1 MCTKRIQKVSSFATC
16 TDFRAYSSPQL
27 PVYTPSVFKF
37 KIRHLFYYLCLSGPA
52 VGTVGRYGGAAVA
65 GGGSGGGSV
74 ASGPGKRSS
83 LGRSLTPSS
92 LAPFAG

>member
-1 MCTKRIQKVSSFATC
+1 M
-16 TDFRAYSSPQL
+16 
-27 PVYTPSVFKF
+27 
-37 KIRHLFYYLCLSGPA
+37 
-52 VGTVGRYGGAAVA
+52 GTVGRYGGAAVA
-65 GGGSGGGSV
+65 GGGSGGGGSV